1 MASNNKLTAT
11 KYGYGTIGADV
22 FFSIADI
29 HKFGDII
36 ARIQH
41 DETKELAI
49 IDLMH
54 LHDKLVAAISSSED
68 SVFAPEQVESYEIDN
83 RDIKL

>member
-1 MASNNKLTAT
+1 MASKNKLTAT

-36 ARIQH
+36 ARIQ
-41 DETKELAI
+41 DDDTKELAI
-49 IDLMH
+49 VNLMH
-54 LHDKLVAAISSSED
+54 LHDKLIAAISSSEED
-68 SVFAPEQVESYEIDN
+68 SLFNPQTDGEDE
-83 RDIKL
+83 L